1 MQLCNTHARGIRP
14 VTKSFIAM
22 LYIERAALT
31 AIFATT
37 LATLVAD
44 SKPLPVCIQL
54 QLPISSTPSQPSPLP
69 LLDSG
74 SGEVAQQ
81 QLETAD
87 EDDDISWQYFE
98 ISILNPDTGSE
109 DQIYI
114 QTLSISSKS
123 PDDGRSVYLTLDNEA
138 TYDGTDRVKL

>member
-1 MQLCNTHARGIRP
+1 M
-14 VTKSFIAM
+14 M
-22 LYIERAALT
+22 YIERAALT
-31 AIFATT
+31 LFFATA
-37 LATLVAD
+37 LATLVVE
-44 SKPLPVCIQL
+44 SKPLPISIQL
-54 QLPISSTPSQPSPLP
+54 QLPLSSTPSQPSPLP

-98 ISILNPDTGSE
+98 ISILDPDTGSE

-123 PDDGRSVYLTLDNEA
+123 PDYGRSVYLTLDNEA